1 MGAEGF
7 GGPPQGLLLPRHCL
21 LIDLLGLNE
30 FVFSLDCWHRGC
42 YTLGMQFSKAPDH
55 LRYEKSARA
64 LFLYAWDD
72 AWQWT
77 IEGTLLNIERCLTS
91 KILRFDTTQSLLRSS
106 DIRGHC
112 LSILSEAI
120 SMLGISSEDNL
131 DAAYNQEHLLRLK
144 ALALALFDELE
155 GRDA

>member
-1 MGAEGF
+1 
-7 GGPPQGLLLPRHCL
+7 
-21 LIDLLGLNE
+21 
-30 FVFSLDCWHRGC
+30 
-42 YTLGMQFSKAPDH
+42 MQFSKAPDH

-64 LFLYAWDD
+64 LFLSAWDD

-77 IEGTLLNIERCLTS
+77 IEGTLLNIERCLAS
-91 KILRFDTTQSLLRSS
+91 KISRFDTTQGLLRSS

-112 LSILSEAI
+112 LSILSEAM